1 MNGAGKLGLVMV
13 FIGIV
18 LATLLKIGVLISTQ
32 LLNTPY
38 VSLSFYPILSLLF
51 VILGVGILFF
61 SVVHSGVLTL
71 VVLIIAAIVVIYI
84 YATIF
89 GWSLIG
95 ISNPLGSFGG
105 L

>member
-1 MNGAGKLGLVMV
+1 MNGVGKLGLVIML
-13 FIGIV
+13 IGIV
-18 LATLLKIGVLISTQ
+18 LAFLLKIGFLISTQ

-38 VSLSFYPILSLLF
+38 VSLSFYPVLSLLF
-51 VILGVGILFF
+51 VILGIGILFF

-71 VVLIIAAIVVIYI
+71 VVLIIAAIIAIYI
-84 YATIF
+84 YANTF

-95 ISNPLGSFGG
+95 VRNPLWSFGG